1 MSEHCHHHHHGEVT
15 EKSVKLLILSFAINM
30 FLSIAEIVGGIVSGS
45 VALIGDALHNTSD
58 ALSILIAVIAFKIG
72 NKKASTKYTYG
83 FKRAEIIGGF
93 VNLILLFISGVYL
106 LIEGVGRLIHPE
118 QIEGMLI
125 VWISVLALIVDVFT
139 AKISHHGAHH
149 NTNMKMVFIHNLADV
164 FGSIGVIVSGL
175 CIVWFDIY
183 SIDGIVAML
192 IAFYMIFQSVVTF
205 PKVVNILMNA
215 APDNIDV
222 EQVRKCILEMEG
234 VKDVHHVHVWSISE
248 HNIAMECHVE
258 SDNVDIIP
266 IISHKL
272 QGEFG
277 INHCNIQVETESCG
291 KCCDL

>member
-1 MSEHCHHHHHGEVT
+1 LV
-15 EKSVKLLILSFAINM
+15 
-30 FLSIAEIVGGIVSGS
+30 
-45 VALIGDALHNTSD
+45 
-58 ALSILIAVIAFKIG
+58 
-72 NKKASTKYTYG
+72 
-83 FKRAEIIGGF
+83 
-93 VNLILLFISGVYL
+93 
-106 LIEGVGRLIHPE
+106 HPE

-234 VKDVHHVHVWSISE
+234 IKDVHHVHVWSISE

>member
-106 LIEGVGRLIHPE
+106 LIEGVGRLVHPE

-234 VKDVHHVHVWSISE
+234 IKDVHHVHVWSISE